1 MKRPIAIISRLKGSA
16 TKQIQPIGAF
26 ACLMI
31 AWLSITCILFFAEP
45 TQPWRMIALG
55 SSYLLT
61 ALVGYLA
68 LSGDIKEWKTVACLA
83 GLLVLGQAV
92 LKITYRVFIPGFLDR
107 AGDEPFWVAAMRDFQ
122 NSGRIPEFWRGPPTL
137 PQGPGIYY
145 FVQLLSP
152 FFSGNYNEAL
162 TGMTILLGSIYVIPV
177 IATQYA
183 MTDSKRLA
191 LFAATISVGFD
202 VIAYSTMIARP
213 TIIAITLMPILVYLF
228 AECRKRNRIRTWVA
242 FFLLSMILMF
252 SHPIGWVAFLVVVSA
267 FWLVSGFK
275 TRTEKAS
282 AVLLFEI
289 YAFVLMFVLRGTSGV
304 LTTEVMGKTPLAAL
318 SEVARYELLPIWLL
332 IPPLCLLIF
341 DSLRKRHLSRLVLVS
356 HRPLPPRRWLYIVS
370 LSLLGLTAI
379 FAYVVWAKY
388 EEYILVTYGSF
399 SQFLVLHGWKIP
411 IVALALYG
419 LILTVSAKR
428 RGDGSNIALTW
439 LFSIMGLVLFLALF
453 LPYQGS
459 PGLRNLDERFYEFGI
474 FPATTFIAYGL
485 DGLGKRVHNPIARML
500 LMLLFSAFVILSL
513 MVGLRDPILFH

>member
-1 MKRPIAIISRLKGSA
+1 MKRPIAIISRLKGAASRQ
-16 TKQIQPIGAF
+16 TQPIGPF
-26 ACLMI
+26 ACLVI
-31 AWLSITCILFFAEP
+31 AWLSITCIFFFAEP

-61 ALVGYLA
+61 AVVGYLA

-92 LKITYRVFIPGFLDR
+92 LKITYRVFIPGFPDR
-107 AGDEPFWVAAMRDFQ
+107 AGDELFWVAAMRQFQ
-122 NSGRIPEFWRGPPTL
+122 NSGQIPKFWTSYTL
-137 PQGPGIYY
+137 AQGPGIYY

-162 TGMTILLGSIYVIPV
+162 TGMAVLFGSMYVVSV
-177 IATQYA
+177 IAAQYV
-183 MTDSKRLA
+183 MTESKRLA
-191 LFAATISVGFD
+191 LFAATISVSFD
-202 VIAYSTMIARP
+202 AIAYSTTIARP

-228 AECRKRNRIRTWVA
+228 AECRKRNRTRTWVA

-252 SHPIGWVAFLVVVSA
+252 SHSIGWVAFLVVISA
-267 FWLVSGFK
+267 FWLISGFK

-289 YAFVLMFVLRGTSGV
+289 YAFTLMFVLRGSSAV
-304 LTTEVMGKTPLAAL
+304 LTTELMGKTPLAAL
-318 SEVARYELLPIWLL
+318 SEVARRYLLPIWLL

-341 DSLRKRHLSRLVLVS
+341 DSLRKRHLSHLVPVS
-356 HRPLPPRRWLYIVS
+356 RRPLPPRRWLYMLS

-388 EEYILVTYGSF
+388 EEYILVTYGSL

-411 IVALALYG
+411 IVALAVYG
-419 LILTVSAKR
+419 IILTVSAKR
-428 RGDGSNIALTW
+428 RGDGSNIALAW
-439 LFSIMGLVLFLALF
+439 LLSIMGLVLFLALF

-459 PGLRNLDERFYEFGI
+459 PGLRNLDERFYEFAI

-485 DGLGKRVHNPIARML
+485 DGLGRRVHSPIVRML
-500 LMLLFSAFVILSL
+500 LMLLFSAFVIPSL
-513 MVGLRDPILFH
+513 MVGLRDPMLFHP